1 VLWHVFFVAIP
12 LCGYIFV
19 IYSGSKMLRLV
30 KENLKADTSK
40 TNNLNSQLTLNM
52 IIQVKR
58 GAGRRGLGKR
68 RGVFFGHKSAL
79 WIKLDN

>member
-58 GAGRRGLGKR
+58 IGSGGEGISHVPASFSGQ
-68 RGVFFGHKSAL
+68 
-79 WIKLDN
+79 